1 MPLIG
6 RQLNYGSFFRLDD
19 ISSQFNGSTT
29 TFNLTV
35 SGNPFYPGSTYGIIV
50 SISGVIQKPGE
61 SYLVSGDTITFTEAP
76 LTGDDFFAYV
86 LGYELAIGVPG
97 EGTVSG
103 SKLTSPFNY
112 ESGLLYLND
121 ITRRVG
127 INTNLPTETLEVQ
140 GSIKFG
146 GGINDA
152 LMRNWSV
159 ENGDTDI
166 DDLLPGSTFG
176 TIIEGP
182 EFAHLVMGIRDNDA
196 NDSFSIISGNGNY
209 TTDTT
214 YDRVVA
220 YFKSNGDVGICT
232 ASPEARLHVSGGN
245 IKVDSTYG
253 IDFSSNPSNAGM
265 TSELLDDY
273 EEGTFTPTVI
283 GTTTAGA
290 GTYTAQTGFYTK
302 LGNRVLFQ
310 LYLVWTAHTGTGSLR
325 ATGLPFTSSNQ
336 TNSHAA
342 ITLRYDDIVT
352 NVDATITG
360 YISPNTV
367 TVVLNQASPTANNAA
382 NIPMDTAGGLMIA
395 GHYYVL

>member
-61 SYLVSGDTITFTEAP
+61 SYLVSGDAITFTEAP
-76 LTGDDFFAYV
+76 LTDDDFFAYV

-127 INTNLPTETLEVQ
+127 IETTNPATKFHVQ
-140 GSIKFG
+140 GSAYISDNL
-146 GGINDA
+146 GI
-152 LMRNWSV
+152 
-159 ENGDTDI
+159 
-166 DDLLPGSTFG
+166 G
-176 TIIEGP
+176 TI
-182 EFAHLVMGIRDNDA
+182 
-196 NDSFSIISGNGNY
+196 
-209 TTDTT
+209 
-214 YDRVVA
+214 
-220 YFKSNGDVGICT
+220 
-232 ASPEARLHVSGGN
+232 SPGAKLHVSSGN
-245 IKVDSTYG
+245 IKVDNTYG
-253 IDFSSNPSNAGM
+253 IDFSSNSNVAGM

-283 GTTTAGA
+283 GTTTAGS

-367 TVVLNQASPTANNAA
+367 TVILNQASPTANNAA